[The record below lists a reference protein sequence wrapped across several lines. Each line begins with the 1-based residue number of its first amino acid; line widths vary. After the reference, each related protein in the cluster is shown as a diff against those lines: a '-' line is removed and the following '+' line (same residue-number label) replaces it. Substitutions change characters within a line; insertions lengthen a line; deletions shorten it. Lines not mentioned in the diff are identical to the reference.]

1 MESFFYMW
9 GAFGLVMPIIVAIIT
24 YIIYYFVI
32 RKAINDSNVTTEIH
46 WLRRDLNEL
55 ERRQSERFN
64 ALEAYFQEQN
74 KLTREQNELLI
85 RQESARNQG
94 S

>member
-1 MESFFYMW
+1 MMNSFFYMW
-9 GAFGLVMPIIVAIIT
+9 GAFGLLMPIIVAIVT
-24 YIIYYFVI
+24 YVIYYFLI
-32 RKAINDSNVTTEIH
+32 RKAVNDSNMTTEIY

-85 RQESARNQG
+85 RLERASNQD
-94 S
+94 

>member
-9 GAFGLVMPIIVAIIT
+9 GAFGLLMPIIVAIIT
-24 YIIYYFVI
+24 YVIYYFLI
-32 RKAINDSNVTTEIH
+32 RKAVNDSNITNEIY
-46 WLRRDLNEL
+46 WLRRDLSEQ

-74 KLTREQNELLI
+74 KLMREQNELLV
-85 RQESARNQG
+85 RQQRARDQD
-94 S
+94 